1 MAKLENE
8 RHELF
13 CLEYMRNGR
22 NATKAYSKVY
32 PDLKSESVMPSASRL
47 LSNVKVQER
56 LKELGEDVAT
66 ALGIDRTTL
75 AEELLNIAQS
85 SQDDIRDNWG
95 TLKPWSEIP
104 DNVKKTISY
113 VQTDRRIQA
122 SGDIDEKVKVG
133 QHDKLKAIEQ
143 LTRMLGWNAPEKHE
157 HTGEV
162 KINLDEWK

>member
-1 MAKLENE
+1 MGKLKND

-22 NATKAYSKVY
+22 NATKAYMSVY
-32 PDLKSESVMPSASRL
+32 PESDNESSQRSGNRL
-47 LSNVKVQER
+47 LRNAEVGER

-66 ALGIDRTTL
+66 ALGIDRTTI

-95 TLKPWSEIP
+95 QLKNWEDVP
-104 DNVKKTISY
+104 DNVKKTIAY
-113 VQTDRRIQA
+113 VQADRRIQA
-122 SGDIDEKVKVG
+122 SGDIDERIKIA
-133 QHDKLKAIEQ
+133 QYDKLKAIEQ
-143 LTRMLGWNAPEKHE
+143 LTKMLGWNAPEKVE